1 MRPLL
6 DAVWT
11 KLKAWAAWVWAKL
24 CVPGVALL
32 VVLGGFVL
40 VAIGF
45 KELQIGGLLAKL
57 FGKKPAPGTAAVANT
72 VPPGRVD
79 SNGNL
84 IPVGQPD
91 STGQTQVPVVPV
103 HEPGFFSDPQTV
115 KFTPPGAEKPVE
127 VRLPDGVK
135 NTDVKQ
141 VIVIQPETVVVTVKD
156 NSGVTAEKVDDLL
169 AKYGGTRG

>member
-6 DAVWT
+6 EAVWA
-11 KLKAWAAWVWAKL
+11 KLKAAAAWVWAKL
-24 CVPGVALL
+24 GVPGVALIIVAVGL
-32 VVLGGFVL
+32 LL
-40 VAIGF
+40 VALGW
-45 KELQIGGLLAKL
+45 KELQIGGILGRL
-57 FGKKPAPGTAAVANT
+57 FGKKPAPGPVAVANT

-79 SNGNL
+79 SKGNL

-169 AKYGGTRG
+169 AKYGVSGG